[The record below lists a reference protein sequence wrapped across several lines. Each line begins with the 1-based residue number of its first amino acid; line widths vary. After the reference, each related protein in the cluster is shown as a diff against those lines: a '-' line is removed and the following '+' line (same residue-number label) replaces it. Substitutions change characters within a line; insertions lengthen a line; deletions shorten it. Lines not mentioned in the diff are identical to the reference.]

1 MIVALIIF
9 GALVVVGLPLYLL
22 NRYQERRAAR
32 SGADASASASA
43 TVVAEGRQ
51 RGASTATETE
61 GASSSASSSTETEA
75 EAEVSNA
82 EVLEVEAE
90 ADAAEI
96 DSEVCCGMHITCEKD
111 SLLAD
116 VSEQIDYFDDE
127 ELDRFAGRAADD
139 YKPEEI
145 EEFRDV
151 LLTLIPE
158 DIAPWARS
166 IQLRGIQLPTE
177 VREELLMIVAEARK
191 NV

>member
-32 SGADASASASA
+32 SGAASVQPGDASASASA

-61 GASSSASSSTETEA
+61 ASSSSTVTEA
-75 EAEVSNA
+75 EAEVPN
-82 EVLEVEAE
+82 AE
-90 ADAAEI
+90 ADTDADEI

-139 YKPEEI
+139 YMPEEI